1 MRVRIN
7 AIVTVRRRSLVL
19 GDKNSVTSDNLV
31 EIIGANLFTSF
42 GVCEGNVLSRA
53 EFMANGA

>member
-19 GDKNSVTSDNLV
+19 GDKNSVTSDNRV

-42 GVCEGNVLSRA
+42 GVRALKFKEGS
-53 EFMANGA
+53 